1 VAVTLA
7 PTCRCGRAEGSHST
21 RRRNLLAQGNTYDRL
36 KKIIVEQLGVDEV
49 DVKPE
54 ASFVDDLN
62 ADSLDL
68 VELIMSLEEEFGMEI
83 SDEEAE
89 RIKTVGD
96 AQEYIEEHVA

>member
-1 VAVTLA
+1 
-7 PTCRCGRAEGSHST
+7 
-21 RRRNLLAQGNTYDRL
+21 
-36 KKIIVEQLGVDEV
+36 VDEAE
-49 DVKPE
+49 VKPE

-89 RIKTVGD
+89 KIKTVVD
-96 AQEYIEEHVA
+96 AMEYIEEKSAS